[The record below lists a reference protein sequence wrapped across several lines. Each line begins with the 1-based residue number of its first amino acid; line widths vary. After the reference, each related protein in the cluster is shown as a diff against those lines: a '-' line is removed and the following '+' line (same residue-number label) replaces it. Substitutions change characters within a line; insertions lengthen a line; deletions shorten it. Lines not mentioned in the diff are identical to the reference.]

1 MPLRPSGDRPL
12 NEPIGRIGWI
22 RKESIDENTRRLLV
36 GFPGYGI
43 QPAEDNVVMG
53 QRPLPYPVGRI
64 RGTRRRDQWHS
75 EGGIWRL

>member
-22 RKESIDENTRRLLV
+22 RKQSIDENTRRLLI

-43 QPAEDNVVMG
+43 QPAEAISPLG
-53 QRPLPYPVGRI
+53 QRVLPYPAPKLQ
-64 RGTRRRDQWHS
+64 GTRRREQWHS
-75 EGGIWRL
+75 ESGIWRL